1 MLDSQAE
8 TSRSST
14 APSRRSS
21 RGPGPDSGAK
31 LLAYKL
37 KCPKASVSPGNFTDQ
52 FGDQFGAGTFIPGSA
67 KTLVPAE

>member
-52 FGDQFGAGTFIPGSA
+52 FGAGTFIPGSA
-67 KTLVPAE
+67 KTLLVPAE